1 MEIIEKKKLNNVYYL
16 FDWIDKKLLKEMKQG
31 VIKQK
36 RKR

>member
-16 FDWIDKKLLKEMKQG
+16 FDWTDKKLLQEMKQG